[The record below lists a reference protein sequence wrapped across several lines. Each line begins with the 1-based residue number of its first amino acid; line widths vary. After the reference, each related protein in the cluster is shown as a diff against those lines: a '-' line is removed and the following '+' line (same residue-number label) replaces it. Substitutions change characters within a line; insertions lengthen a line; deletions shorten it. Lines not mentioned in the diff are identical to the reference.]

1 MVNHH
6 SISRRAVHTV
16 MALIAIL
23 LLSSIAH
30 GGGLLFV
37 DDDAPL
43 GGDGMSWD
51 SAYRFL
57 ADALVAAGKDQ
68 VGEIRVAQGVYKSDR
83 DEANPDG
90 TGDREATFQLI
101 NGLALMGGYAGI
113 GAKDPDARDIEL
125 YETILSGDLLGNDG
139 PDFKNNEE
147 NSYHVVRGNAID
159 ETAVLDGFSIT
170 AGHANGPA
178 FPENWSRGAGMFNEQ
193 AAPTIIECTFIEN
206 KAVNVVP
213 QNGGAGGGMYNLNSD
228 PQVIQC
234 QFIRNVGGPGG
245 GGGMRNSGSDPLVID
260 CTFYQNGV
268 FVNFGGAGMN
278 NFQSNPLIIGCLFLE
293 NISDTGTHGHGG
305 GLRNQSSTPIVINCV
320 FKNNSTDGC
329 GGGMSSVGNDTDPVI
344 INCLFVGN
352 EADLDGGAMCSNH
365 TSEPQVINCTVTAN
379 ISGGD
384 GGGLRTS
391 GTASV
396 SNSIFWNNFPNQ
408 LSGGETLSVK
418 YSTVQGGWF
427 GIGNIDTDPMFV
439 DPDSDDYHLLPG
451 SPSIDAADNT
461 AVPKGIDTDLDG
473 DPRFVDDPDT
483 KDTGNG
489 DPPIVDMGAYE
500 FQVMN
505 CPWDVNGDGVVDR
518 HDLVEVVHN
527 LGVCD
532 DPDNCPWDVNGDGV
546 VNGRDV
552 AAVAT
557 HFGACP

>member
-1 MVNHH
+1 MAKTT
-6 SISRRAVHTV
+6 IKAIALMMILILTAAVQAGSV
-16 MALIAIL
+16 LY
-23 LLSSIAH
+23 
-30 GGGLLFV
+30 V
-37 DDDAPL
+37 DDDAPPE
-43 GGDGMSWD
+43 GDGTSWN
-51 SAYRFL
+51 SAFRFL
-57 ADALVAAGKDQ
+57 QDALTEAANGGI
-68 VGEIRVAQGVYKSDR
+68 VEIRVAQGVYRPDR
-83 DEANPDG
+83 SEKTPGG
-90 TGDREATFQLI
+90 TGDRETSFQLE
-101 NGLALMGGYAGI
+101 NGVALMGGYAGI
-113 GAKDPDARDIEL
+113 GADDPDERDIDL
-125 YETILSGDLLGNDG
+125 FETMLSGDLLGDDLPKFGNND
-139 PDFKNNEE
+139 E
-147 NSYHVVRGNAID
+147 NSFHVV
-159 ETAVLDGFSIT
+159 TASATDGGTVLAGFTIT

-427 GIGNIDTDPMFV
+427 GTGNIDTDPMFV

-461 AVPKGIDTDLDG
+461 AVPKDIDTDLDG

-505 CPWDVNGDGVVDR
+505 CPWDVNGDSVVDR